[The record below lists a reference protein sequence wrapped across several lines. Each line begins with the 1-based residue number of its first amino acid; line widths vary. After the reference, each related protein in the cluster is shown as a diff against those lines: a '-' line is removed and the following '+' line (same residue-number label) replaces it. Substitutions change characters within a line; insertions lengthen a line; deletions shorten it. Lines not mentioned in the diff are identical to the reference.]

1 MTPME
6 AFERCAVRVEHPTG
20 RVGVPTM
27 SRNLEMNRK

>member
-6 AFERCAVRVEHPTG
+6 AFERCAVCVQHPTAA
-20 RVGVPTM
+20 VGVPTM